1 LWVLVVRAEED
12 DGPWAPIK
20 QDKVVTDA
28 EKGVLTEEQKKFRY
42 ATGGFMVGG
51 IKGAAA
57 AAAVE
62 VEQRCL
68 YRKC

>member
-1 LWVLVVRAEED
+1 MACVLVMRAEED

-42 ATGGFMVGG
+42 ATWG
-51 IKGAAA
+51 
-57 AAAVE
+57 
-62 VEQRCL
+62 L
-68 YRKC
+68 